1 MTALHSALAAP
12 RPHLFPLT
20 PPAIPRIDLVL
31 AGARGR
37 VASALRRQ
45 LAGRRHALQAQAGV
59 DLRLLAAF
67 DRRGLAFDLQGLDAT
82 GADADFRGRRDGDL
96 DDLLA
101 HLCRPGA
108 AATLLVDCTASDEI
122 ADLYPRLLAAG
133 VGVVGANKRA
143 NARSH
148 AHWEGLQRDARATG
162 APYRYETTVGAAI
175 PLLGPLRD
183 LRLRGER
190 VLSLEGVLSGSLSF
204 VLHRVQDG
212 AALSDAV
219 AEAAALGYTEPDP
232 LEDLRAADLARKLL
246 VLARESGFAL
256 EWADLRIEPLV
267 DPDTASKIGLPAA
280 LRAQDATWRERVRA
294 ASACGDRWVVLA
306 GVDAGGGWIGP
317 RRVPPDSPF
326 ARLPAGQNLVRI
338 RTDLQDAAPLLLGG
352 PGAGPE
358 VTAAGLLSDIVSAA
372 RELARGRYRD

>member
-1 MTALHSALAAP
+1 VP
-12 RPHLFPLT
+12 RV
-20 PPAIPRIDLVL
+20 DLVL

-45 LAGRRHALQAQAGV
+45 LARRRGALLAQAGV

-67 DRRGLAFDLQGLDAT
+67 DRRGFAFDLQGLDAVAT
-82 GADADFRGRRDGDL
+82 DADFAARGDGDL
-96 DDLLA
+96 EGLLA
-101 HLCRPGA
+101 HLCRPGGA
-108 AATLLVDCTASDEI
+108 STLLVDCTASDEI

-133 VGVVGANKRA
+133 IGVVGANKRA

-148 AHWEGLQRDARATG
+148 AHWERLQRDARAHG

-204 VLHRVQDG
+204 VLHRVQAG
-212 AALSDAV
+212 ADLSDAV
-219 AEAAALGYTEPDP
+219 AEAVSLGYTEPDP
-232 LEDLRAADLARKLL
+232 LEDLRASDLARKLL

-256 EWADLRIEPLV
+256 EWSDLRIEPLV
-267 DPDTASKIGLPAA
+267 DPEAAASLGLTAA
-280 LRAQDATWRERVRA
+280 LRAEDARWRERARVA
-294 ASACGDRWVVLA
+294 AARGERWVVLA

-317 RRVPPDSPF
+317 RRVPADSPF
-326 ARLPAGQNLVRI
+326 AALPAGQNMVRI

-358 VTAAGLLSDIVSAA
+358 VTAAGLLSDIVAAA
-372 RELARGRYRD
+372 RDIAGARGRD